1 MEKYEIERLRSIN
14 IEEVAERLGLEVKR
28 HKCLCCFHNERNPSM
43 VFNLRK
49 NTYCC
54 YSCGA
59 HGGTIDL
66 AMHVLNKGFVE
77 ACQWLGS
84 PSFQEEGKR
93 IKEKGKIDVS
103 IPNSSLLTPNSF
115 SPSRYSQF
123 FEHPWLS
130 PEACHFLFDE
140 RKLDARVVRWCR
152 LNSYKDWLQI
162 PYYSAQGQL
171 VGIQQRYLGSDPE
184 QPRFR
189 FRSGERVRIY
199 NQQILTMLRPGESLY
214 LCEGCSDCWSLLSAG
229 HKAIAIPS
237 ATLLKPQ
244 DLEPLKELGL
254 RLSLTFEMYPD
265 QDEPGERL
273 FLQLREQLPDLIRHS
288 LPTACKDYSE
298 YFCRQKYSEGKR
310 EE

>member
-1 MEKYEIERLRSIN
+1 MERYEIERLNSLP
-14 IEEVAERLGLEVKR
+14 IESVASRLGLEVSH
-28 HKCLCCFHNERNPSM
+28 HKALCPFHADKHPSLTFNTRRNRYRCF
-43 VFNLRK
+43 V
-49 NTYCC
+49 
-54 YSCGA
+54 CGA
-59 HGGTIDL
+59 SGGTIDL
-66 AMHVLNKGFVE
+66 VMNILHKSFLE

-84 PSFQEEGKR
+84 PLLLPQRGRDLNPGREDKSSTPWGDKR
-93 IKEKGKIDVS
+93 GA
-103 IPNSSLLTPNSF
+103 F
-115 SPSRYSQF
+115 SPSRYSRF

-244 DLEPLKELGL
+244 DLELLKELGL

-298 YFCRQKYSEGKR
+298 YFCRQKYSEVKR